1 MTRRILF
8 FPFVAFA
15 MLIVFASAADAQ
27 DSGAE
32 RPYYMQKAHWGVG
45 AQAGLLSGMG
55 VGVRYHP
62 LGRFQVQLAG
72 GAISGGEGLA
82 AAVGIEGQLDF
93 DWRDRSRFYGF
104 VGMGYYTNGEEELTV
119 AAGTWE
125 PGKEDPRLDSPFRAG
140 VGLGYEWDISHT
152 LIFSA
157 SVAFTYFS
165 EGTFLPLP
173 QAGVYYLFD

>member
-1 MTRRILF
+1 MAQRLLIL
-8 FPFVAFA
+8 PIVAFA
-15 MLIVFASAADAQ
+15 LLFAFQSTAEAQ
-27 DSGAE
+27 DGGTE
-32 RPYYMQKAHWGVG
+32 RPYYMQKARWGVG
-45 AQAGLLSGMG
+45 AQAGLMSGMG
-55 VGVRYHP
+55 VGVRFHP
-62 LGRFQVQLAG
+62 QGRFQVQIAG

-104 VGMGYYTNGEEELTV
+104 VGMGYYTNGEDELTIED
-119 AAGTWE
+119 GTWA

-140 VGLGYEWDISHT
+140 VGLGYEWDISNT

-173 QAGVYYLFD
+173 QIGVYYLFD